1 MKRNPAIP
9 FVLISFGLS
18 FIVASCTTAAT
29 QPTQNPETTKVPSM
43 MSPVIATDSSTPVS
57 TPLLSTSTQIIPVST
72 EPTHSPIAP
81 TSAAAHI
88 VGHYCTARNVHLD
101 IPDRDED
108 ENAPEEGWCGETSIQ
123 MALGYYGKQ
132 VSQQAINLAGK
143 PKQPDLWED
152 DINVALDALGV
163 KYAAWDEND
172 WDVDGFLTWI
182 TTQLEAGY
190 PVLLGVKIYP
200 DENPDWEVDHFVL
213 VVGCD
218 KDSLIINTNNAGEGQ
233 VHATYDEL
241 TNNFVDSYSII
252 NRQKYLFGRSI
263 QGLR

>member
-1 MKRNPAIP
+1 
-9 FVLISFGLS
+9 
-18 FIVASCTTAAT
+18 
-29 QPTQNPETTKVPSM
+29 
-43 MSPVIATDSSTPVS
+43 
-57 TPLLSTSTQIIPVST
+57 
-72 EPTHSPIAP
+72 
-81 TSAAAHI
+81 
-88 VGHYCTARNVHLD
+88 
-101 IPDRDED
+101 
-108 ENAPEEGWCGETSIQ
+108 